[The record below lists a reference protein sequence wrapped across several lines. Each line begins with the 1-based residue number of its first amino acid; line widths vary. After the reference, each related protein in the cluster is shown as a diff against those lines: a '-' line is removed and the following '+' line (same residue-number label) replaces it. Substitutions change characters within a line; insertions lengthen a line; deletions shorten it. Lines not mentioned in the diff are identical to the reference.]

1 MNNFRVT
8 LTFLLGTAL
17 LTAPGMQARTCT
29 GASDLLGSFAW
40 AASRATTTP
49 PAAPTTTGS
58 TVIAAGVTPATIT
71 GSNTALGAL
80 AAGSANSA
88 AFASVGRVYFDGAGL
103 LWASSDLVTPLQQVG
118 TYTANP

>member
-1 MNNFRVT
+1 MNNFRAT
-8 LTFLLGTAL
+8 LTFVLGIAF

-49 PAAPTTTGS
+49 VATPAATATATTTNA
-58 TVIAAGVTPATIT
+58 TTTPATIT

-80 AAGSANSA
+80 TAGAANSA
-88 AFASVGRVYFDGAGL
+88 AFASVGRVYFDGGGL
-103 LWASSDLVTPLQQVG
+103 LWASSDI
-118 TYTANP
+118 